1 MSDNQRIFSRWAVGL
16 TISSG
21 LLVCGWFGGMMNE
34 RGAVM
39 ADIVN
44 MKENIQSI
52 EQDNA
57 DQEKTL
63 AKVQIDLAKLAAN
76 TEWIRRTLER
86 HYGE

>member
-1 MSDNQRIFSRWAVGL
+1 MSDNKRGLSRWAVGL
-16 TISSG
+16 LVTTAIAIFGVAGS
-21 LLVCGWFGGMMNE
+21 LLSE
-34 RGAVM
+34 RGTVM

-57 DQEKTL
+57 DQEQAL
-63 AKVQIDLAKLAAN
+63 NEVQVDVARLVAD